1 MEIEVLT
8 DRELGARLAVLAK
21 DCDAMEW
28 AVAWAQPN
36 EVGAAARR
44 YQRKFTR
51 LVIGTHF
58 YQTSPEFLAYFEHL
72 PAARM
77 MLPTGAT
84 FHPKVYLFALP
95 DGRMAAAVGSHNLTA
110 AAFTRNIEASVLLVG
125 EATDRA
131 FVRLQAFVARQ
142 WTSAVGIA
150 EHLFAY
156 RVQHAANKDKRDALE
171 SFHPLP
177 RPTEQDV
184 SPLGWSWEEF
194 VRRVRAPAALN
205 LRDRLRVLEG
215 AQTLFDT
222 NPAFGAM
229 SVLERKA
236 ITGTYHKLEPK
247 LDDRPWAWFGSMVG
261 HGDLR
266 YLVNQQPAGLSAALD
281 QIPFTGE
288 VTLADYRGFVTRFR
302 RAFHAASRGGRYPS
316 ATRMLAMKRPDY
328 FVAVNS
334 RNVHGLGAALGFGP
348 TTLTLDNYWERV
360 TDPIMLSQWWQARAP
375 IRGQERQ
382 IWDGRAALLDAVFYR
397 PLPTDEP

>member
-8 DRELGARLAVLAK
+8 DRELGARLTVLAT
-21 DCDAMEW
+21 DCEAMDW

-36 EVGAAARR
+36 EVGAAALRH
-44 YQRKFTR
+44 QRKFR
-51 LVIGTHF
+51 RFVIGTHF
-58 YQTSPEFLAYFEHL
+58 YQTSPDFLTRFEHL

-95 DGRMAAAVGSHNLTA
+95 GGRMAAAVGSHNLTA
-110 AAFTRNIEASVLLVG
+110 AAFTRNIEASVLFAG
-125 EATDRA
+125 DATDKA
-131 FVRLQAFVARQ
+131 FVRLQAFVDRQ
-142 WTSAVGIA
+142 WRSAVDIS

-156 RVQHAANKDKRDALE
+156 RVQHAANKDKRTALE
-171 SFHPLP
+171 SFQPMP
-177 RPTEQDV
+177 RPTRQEI
-184 SPLGWSWEEF
+184 SPMVWNWDEF

-215 AQTLFDT
+215 AQALFDR
-222 NPAFGAM
+222 NRSLRAM
-229 SVLERKA
+229 SVPERKA
-236 ITGTYHKLEPK
+236 ITGTFHKLEPK
-247 LDDRPWAWFGSMVG
+247 LDGMPWAWFGSMVG

-266 YLVNQQPAGLSAALD
+266 FLVNQQPAGLSVALD

-288 VTLADYRGFVTRFR
+288 VTLADYRRFETRFR

-328 FVAVNS
+328 FVGVNS
-334 RNVHGLGAALGFGP
+334 RNVHGLAAALGFGP

-360 TDPIMLSQWWQARAP
+360 TAPIMLSPWWQARAP